1 MSVISKPAKIKTIDI
16 TAKEK
21 FPVFFDP
28 KNVTYIA
35 FKIDPNGRPGYHV
48 GFTYNG
54 EFRKILIPAEYVG
67 MVTYY

>member
-16 TAKEK
+16 ATKGK
-21 FPVFFDP
+21 FPSFFDP
-28 KNVTYIA
+28 KNVTRIA
-35 FKIDPNGRPGYHV
+35 FKIDQKGRPSYHV
-48 GFTYNG
+48 DFTYNG